1 MAWSIMANAPRPA
14 AVNGLPSKTSD
25 HPPDYLAVI
34 PFEILDDA
42 IAGRPNGYLERAGD
56 RGQDLRFYLGTVLP
70 NLVPGHVRR
79 DFEAQLA
86 SLPPGKVSASELAN
100 LVQRFPKVANAY
112 SPAEW
117 QQHFGGRGLAA
128 RAFGAVWPQ

>member
-1 MAWSIMANAPRPA
+1 M
-14 AVNGLPSKTSD
+14 
-25 HPPDYLAVI
+25 I